1 MRRIGET
8 AIHHEERLAPTPGAW
23 HGVSM
28 DEQNRNQGRA
38 GGVFIALGAIAGA
51 GIGVAYREP
60 SLGLIMGLAGGGA
73 VAILLW
79 LANRR

>member
-1 MRRIGET
+1 VRRIGET
-8 AIHHEERLAPTPGAW
+8 GIHHKHWLAPMPGAW
-23 HGVSM
+23 HGGPM

-38 GGVFIALGAIAGA
+38 GGVFIALGALAGA
-51 GIGVAYREP
+51 GIGIAYREP
-60 SLGLIMGLAGGGA
+60 SLGLIMGVAGGGA